1 MKKILALVLACSA
14 LVVMH
19 SQDKD
24 NSKGKF
30 DEFRERINK
39 DFNDTKK
46 RNDSTFR
53 AFRDK
58 INAQYAEFLKEIWV
72 EAAPQP
78 AIPEPKEDKPV
89 PPRPYIA
96 PTPDTVPVAPAP
108 APKPEPVEP
117 APTPQ
122 PVIPVPVPEPVTPTP
137 VEPAPVPDT
146 ISVEPIPTVPAPKP
160 EPIEPIPAPDTVP
173 VEPTPVAPVPVPD
186 TIPVPVPEPVVD
198 TVPVPAPEPVAPS
211 PKPEPIPEALPAPAP
226 RLIPFDVVITAP
238 KPEIQPLPITPIYE
252 VPQDDTEWFEF
263 TFYGTTCKVRLD
275 SRHKFTLASTSN
287 DAIAAQWAQFS
298 SELYDNIIR
307 DCLALRINLNL
318 CDYGYLQMLDA
329 LASAFMGEDSNEATF
344 LMAYLYCQSGYQ
356 MRFAV
361 TTSGKLRMLYASK
374 HTIFNTPYYTLND
387 ERFYPYKMGD
397 ESCRISQAK
406 FEKEQALSFMLDKSP
421 NFENTVDDGRII
433 QSARYPD
440 MQVKVAINKNLIDF
454 YNSYPSSEY
463 PGNFMTQWAIYANT
477 PLTED
482 VKEDLYPALKSHLE
496 GVSQFDAVSRLLNF
510 VQTGLEYEYDDV
522 VWGRERAFFAEE
534 SLHYPYCDCEDRS
547 ILLSR
552 LVRDLVGLDVVLV
565 YYPGHLAAAVRFTDD
580 IRGDHVVFEGN
591 KYVVCD
597 PTYIGAPI
605 GMTMPGMDNSSAKL
619 IKLER

>member
-19 SQDKD
+19 SQDKN

-46 RNDSTFR
+46 RNDSTYR

-89 PPRPYIA
+89 PPQPYIA
-96 PTPDTVPVAPAP
+96 PTPEPVIPAPVEPTPVPDTISVEPVPTVPAP
-108 APKPEPVEP
+108 APKPEPVAP
-117 APTPQ
+117 A
-122 PVIPVPVPEPVTPTP
+122 
-137 VEPAPVPDT
+137 
-146 ISVEPIPTVPAPKP
+146 
-160 EPIEPIPAPDTVP
+160 
-173 VEPTPVAPVPVPD
+173 
-186 TIPVPVPEPVVD
+186 
-198 TVPVPAPEPVAPS
+198 
-211 PKPEPIPEALPAPAP
+211 PKPEPIPEALPAPTP

-252 VPQDDTEWFEF
+252 IPQDDTEWFEF

-287 DAIAAQWAQFS
+287 DAIAAQWAQFT

-307 DCLALRINLNL
+307 DCLELRIKLNL

-329 LASAFMGEDSNEATF
+329 LASAFLGEDSNEATF

-361 TTSGKLRMLYASK
+361 TTSGKLRMLYSSK

-397 ESCRISQAK
+397 ESCRISPAK

-421 NFENTVDDGRII
+421 NFENAVDDGRII
-433 QSARYPD
+433 QSGRYPD

-482 VKEDLYPALKSHLE
+482 VKKDLYPALKSNLD

-591 KYVVCD
+591 KYIVCD

-605 GMTMPGMDNSSAKL
+605 GMTMPGMDNTSAKL

>member
-19 SQDKD
+19 SQDKN

-46 RNDSTFR
+46 RNDSTYR

-89 PPRPYIA
+89 PPQPYIA
-96 PTPDTVPVAPAP
+96 PTPDTIPVAP
-108 APKPEPVEP
+108 APKPEPVAP

-122 PVIPVPVPEPVTPTP
+122 PVIPVPVPEPVIPTP

-146 ISVEPIPTVPAPKP
+146 ISVEPVPTVPAP
-160 EPIEPIPAPDTVP
+160 
-173 VEPTPVAPVPVPD
+173 D
-186 TIPVPVPEPVVD
+186 TIPTEPEPVVD
-198 TVPVPAPEPVAPS
+198 TVPAPAPKPEPVAPA
-211 PKPEPIPEALPAPAP
+211 PKPEPIPEALPAPTP

-252 VPQDDTEWFEF
+252 IPQDDTEWFEF

-287 DAIAAQWAQFS
+287 DAIAAQWAQFT

-307 DCLALRINLNL
+307 DCLELRIKLNL

-329 LASAFMGEDSNEATF
+329 LASAFLGEDSNEATF

-361 TTSGKLRMLYASK
+361 TTSGKLRMLYSSK

-397 ESCRISQAK
+397 ESCRISPAK

-421 NFENTVDDGRII
+421 NFENAVDDGRII
-433 QSARYPD
+433 QSGRYPD

-482 VKEDLYPALKSHLE
+482 VKEDLYPALKSNLD

-534 SLHYPYCDCEDRS
+534 SLHYPYFDCEDRS

-591 KYVVCD
+591 KYIVCD

-605 GMTMPGMDNSSAKL
+605 GMTMPGMDNTSAKL